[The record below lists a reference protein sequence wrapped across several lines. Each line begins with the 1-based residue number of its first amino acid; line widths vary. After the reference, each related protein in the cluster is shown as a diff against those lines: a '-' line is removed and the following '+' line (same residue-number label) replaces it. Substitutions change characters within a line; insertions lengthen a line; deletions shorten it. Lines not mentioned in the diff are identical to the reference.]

1 MHLRMRDSRLGSLAV
16 AAAVI
21 VAAIAVRLHLDADIP
36 GFSIPLPPWAA
47 PAGIPSSALLGSLV
61 GTDSGRRMK
70 YYETVPFTASKSQY
84 DITNVHWFFNMK
96 NPDIPEHS
104 VAPEVLFATDPS
116 SELNGVVY
124 VYDSL
129 DDLGG
134 IPDHFYLIGFW
145 DLDPAVRAIHHNS
158 SLQITVGGGT
168 DHMVYAM
175 FYDRRNPPQNLYVAG
190 DRDGDGMND
199 LEEEFIIFV
208 QPPIRPAGEDAGGA
222 GAEENDRCGDGV
234 VSSWLAEQC
243 DDGNMEN
250 GDGCNAQCFVE
261 QGYVCIGLPSV
272 CLPDIDFDVEG
283 YEESSSSTRF
293 IHRHTEPYPDPIPVP
308 SSSQAP
314 TAIMRPAVIRFLLD
328 PALVDTNIGDVG
340 QRLSRYVGDMNKIYA
355 KTTVRQF
362 VFDPNVH
369 MQIWDKPFP
378 TGGMCYPLQSG
389 YEYHVFVQKSP
400 KNFSYNGS
408 SLCNISNNNAM
419 VSTGYKWEKIWSN
432 SDIGTDKEAR
442 DDYYRRQLRAVIHE
456 IGHSHGLGLG
466 EYYSLATLND
476 DTGTEPD
483 LDVRSTNPDDAYW
496 SSRKKVLLD
505 PMLSMPPLET
515 FMEDMQ
521 FSPLSSSI
529 INATANDSDLALCD
543 SPNPLLC
550 DAHNVRSGTQVPI
563 KVTDGQTGS
572 PISGCSLKIYKV
584 DAGSPKFEL
593 LEGPEISANGTY
605 IYTWLGASGSLHAST
620 NMVRLVK
627 ASCPGYKPGGEW
639 ISVFDLQAAKVLPD
653 GGEEGDFHFR
663 GALTIELARGT

>member
-272 CLPDIDFDVEG
+272 CLPGIDFDVEG

-293 IHRHTEPYPDPIPVP
+293 IGSV
-308 SSSQAP
+308 
-314 TAIMRPAVIRFLLD
+314 RFS
-328 PALVDTNIGDVG
+328 V
-340 QRLSRYVGDMNKIYA
+340 
-355 KTTVRQF
+355 
-362 VFDPNVH
+362 
-369 MQIWDKPFP
+369 
-378 TGGMCYPLQSG
+378 
-389 YEYHVFVQKSP
+389 
-400 KNFSYNGS
+400 
-408 SLCNISNNNAM
+408 
-419 VSTGYKWEKIWSN
+419 EKDN
-432 SDIGTDKEAR
+432 QNR
-442 DDYYRRQLRAVIHE
+442 
-456 IGHSHGLGLG
+456 
-466 EYYSLATLND
+466 
-476 DTGTEPD
+476 
-483 LDVRSTNPDDAYW
+483 
-496 SSRKKVLLD
+496 
-505 PMLSMPPLET
+505 
-515 FMEDMQ
+515 
-521 FSPLSSSI
+521 
-529 INATANDSDLALCD
+529 
-543 SPNPLLC
+543 
-550 DAHNVRSGTQVPI
+550 
-563 KVTDGQTGS
+563 
-572 PISGCSLKIYKV
+572 
-584 DAGSPKFEL
+584 
-593 LEGPEISANGTY
+593 
-605 IYTWLGASGSLHAST
+605 
-620 NMVRLVK
+620 
-627 ASCPGYKPGGEW
+627 
-639 ISVFDLQAAKVLPD
+639 
-653 GGEEGDFHFR
+653 FHP
-663 GALTIELARGT
+663 